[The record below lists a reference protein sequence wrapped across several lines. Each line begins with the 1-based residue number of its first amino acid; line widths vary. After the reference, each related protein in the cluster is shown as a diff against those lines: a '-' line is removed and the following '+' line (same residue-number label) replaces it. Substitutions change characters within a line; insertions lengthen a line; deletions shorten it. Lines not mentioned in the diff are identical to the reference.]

1 MLKKNEPK
9 RNLSLTLVFDYF
21 DGSLV
26 DTYRGDNFDQS
37 TFFLFFN
44 QFCNVFRSK
53 SLNKYLQ
60 YLRNAL
66 HSLWWCND

>member
-26 DTYRGDNFDQS
+26 DTYRGCRRLGLIIIMRDNLERV
-37 TFFLFFN
+37 TLLIN
-44 QFCNVFRSK
+44 CER
-53 SLNKYLQ
+53 
-60 YLRNAL
+60 
-66 HSLWWCND
+66 